1 MDTISKTSAKKKRS
15 KKKAV
20 IEAWCTGC
28 GGAPV
33 CMTSCKKG
41 ALTPVRDQDAYPFRR
56 MTVNHDLCI
65 GCGLC
70 ATSGTMGIRLAGCPW
85 DAITMMTVDDTGETV
100 RA

>member
-1 MDTISKTSAKKKRS
+1 METAGKTPARNISP

-20 IEAWCTGC
+20 IEPWCTGC

-33 CMTSCKKG
+33 CMISCKKG
-41 ALTPVRDQDAYPFRR
+41 ALTPIMDPESYPFRR

-70 ATSGTMGIRLAGCPW
+70 ATSGILGIRLNGCPW
-85 DAITMMTVDDTGETV
+85 DAITMTAVENT
-100 RA
+100 